1 MKFERFFS
9 QLADL
14 IFSKTPKFIFGDIS
28 KIIMSFFAIFINL
41 FKNIG
46 AFIMSFITMIQDF
59 FAIIQEFFQII
70 GDLFH

>member
-9 QLADL
+9 QLGDL

-28 KIIMSFFAIFINL
+28 KIIMSFFAIFINI